1 MANDPRVRASDS
13 DRDRVATLLREHH
26 AAGRL
31 NAEEFHERLDAAFA
45 AKTLGDLD
53 ALLADLPAIDLYR
66 LPAAGIK
73 PAPPGARRPRSHHRR
88 GPGSGLVPGQDG
100 LDRTS
105 GRWLFIRE
113 TGAWVNWAVAS
124 ALLLAVWALVA
135 LTNGGL
141 AWFPWFLIVSL
152 PWTIH
157 LFRRGGH

>member
-1 MANDPRVRASDS
+1 MPPGDPRIRASDA
-13 DRDRVATLLREHH
+13 DRERVATLLSEHH

-31 NAEEFHERLDAAFA
+31 SAEEFHERLDAAFG

-73 PAPPGARRPRSHHRR
+73 PAPPGARRPRSRHRP
-88 GPGSGLVPGQDG
+88 GPGSGVVPGQG
-100 LDRTS
+100 GMEKFA
-105 GRWLFIRE
+105 GRLTFR
-113 TGAWVNWAVAS
+113 GADAWVNWAVAS

-152 PWTIH
+152 PWTVR
-157 LFRRGGH
+157 LFRRGPR